1 MKSDEGRTERS
12 AALALETVVE
22 PSADDATLSSQE
34 ETAPPGAWTGDRAG
48 RYWLRSELGVGGMG
62 RVYEGYD
69 PELQR
74 PVAVKLL
81 HSSFDAEWL
90 SREARA
96 LAKLS
101 HPNVVAVYDVGT
113 FRARVF
119 VAMELVDGT
128 TLRQWVAEQPRKLEE
143 LLAIAIQAGRGLAAA
158 HDAGLLHRDFKPD
171 NVMVGRDGRVRV
183 LDFGI
188 VKAFKQPTTS
198 SVVKLAPEQAATPST
213 LAAAVDR
220 GNSGIDTLAGTPAYM
235 APEQLSGELM
245 TPATDQFSFC
255 VSLWELLYG
264 QRPFAPEKLLA
275 LGMGLGRNAVVPDV
289 PVETGWVPNWLR
301 RVVEKG
307 LAIEPAERHAS
318 MVTLLDALESGLARA
333 AEERRFLGRR
343 YEILSAASGTNL
355 PGAERALDR
364 FTGRLVTIKRLVS
377 APSGT
382 ASATIDQHGD
392 AFRQC
397 ASLRHPGLIGVL
409 DFGLDSGGQAYWV
422 LDLKDEGQSLL
433 AAMRRS
439 GARPALEY
447 LGELLQVLGYLHK
460 HGVLLR
466 DLDPAMIVVVGDQVK
481 IAPIRLPPSAQA
493 ARSRQAREPQQGVAS
508 LDLEPQTAKVLE
520 RLLATEAGE
529 RFQTAE
535 ELAQALEAATGQP
548 RGKALDS
555 HESLLRAAP
564 FLGRDE
570 ELSMFGEAV
579 RAACDGEGAA
589 WLVSGDSGVGK
600 SRLLDEIASL
610 SVVEGALVLRGHDER
625 EGGSPYQLFRDVL
638 RSLALLSELDEAEA
652 SVLAPVVPSLEKLLG
667 RPIASAPELDA
678 LSTHGRLVEIVKKVL
693 LRQPQP
699 IVMLLEDVQWARS
712 DSLDLLQHLAKTALD
727 SSVLIVA
734 TARDDAPPSFREQVS
749 GLSPMQLGRLPRS
762 ALAQLAEAMIG
773 KNAQRTTLL
782 DLLERE
788 TEGNAFF
795 LVEVVRALA
804 EEAGGLERIG
814 SGALPDKVFAGGVQ
828 SVVKQRLRAVSG
840 QARALLSVAAVSGRR
855 LEPRLLA
862 RLMPQADLN
871 ACIATCIDAAI
882 LEQSDDELRFRHDK
896 LREGVLATL
905 AEDERVEL
913 HARVAE
919 ALEAEH
925 QGEPEF
931 YAAMA
936 LHFGQ
941 ASNPAKEA
949 HYAGLAG
956 DYALLHGAIR
966 EALELLERSRAWL
979 AKGQDPLALARVCVT
994 LGDAYYLMTDMRKS
1008 MACASQAGAALGV
1021 RFPSSAAGRG
1031 VTLFWHL
1038 VLHVAY
1044 RVWPTL
1050 AARTQAHE
1058 RARYQVASV
1067 AAGCV
1072 ATAAISQSDA
1082 LGVLLFSLMAWNL
1095 GERASAPNLWA
1106 SGVLGYG
1113 LATLGLTGLAKSY
1126 FVSTER
1132 GARVLDG
1139 SYAVIRTGYLIGT
1152 GDLDAAEALMR
1163 EGLELAPRTGFYRA
1177 EAFRWFYLGYCAYF
1191 RGDLEEA
1198 DKRFVLAAA
1207 HDGTRANFA
1216 PGLALVRCLDGKLA
1230 DAESHLREALHEDN
1244 PAAPRAIALG
1254 VLAMIQARRDE
1265 LPAALRTA
1273 DSAVALAGGG
1283 NTFGYAG
1290 AAYFAG
1296 VFEAYLAELTQAKR
1310 AGRATGAVLH
1320 SWKRAMRHCEAWAKA
1335 FPIGRPLLLYYT
1347 AKHAQWQGDA
1357 SRAQQLW
1364 RESQQHA
1371 NNMNSGLY
1379 ATLAARALEAGS
1391 AEGEPR
1397 RADASSAT

>member
-1 MKSDEGRTERS
+1 M
-12 AALALETVVE
+12 
-22 PSADDATLSSQE
+22 
-34 ETAPPGAWTGDRAG
+34 PGAWTGDRAG
-48 RYWLRSELGVGGMG
+48 RYWLRRELGVGGMG

-128 TLRQWVAEQPRKLEE
+128 TLRQWVAEEPRKLED
-143 LLAIAIQAGRGLAAA
+143 LLAVAIQAGRGLAAA

-188 VKAFKQPTTS
+188 VKAFKQPSTPTLTK
-198 SVVKLAPEQAATPST
+198 VTPEQTASPTTLTAASERE
-213 LAAAVDR
+213 V
-220 GNSGIDTLAGTPAYM
+220 SGVDTLAGTPAYM
-235 APEQLSGELM
+235 APEQLCGELM

-275 LGMGLGRNAVVPDV
+275 LGMGLGRSVVTPEAPLD
-289 PVETGWVPNWLR
+289 TGWVPNWLR
-301 RVVEKG
+301 RLVEKG
-307 LAIEPAERHAS
+307 LAIDPAERHAS
-318 MVTLLDALESGLARA
+318 MVALLDALESGLARA

-343 YEILSAASGTNL
+343 YEILSAASGTTL

-364 FTGRLVTIKRLVS
+364 FSGRLVTIKRLAP

-397 ASLRHPGLIGVL
+397 VSLRHPNLIGVL
-409 DFGLDSGGQAYWV
+409 DFGLDSAGQAYWV

-439 GARPALEY
+439 GARPALDY
-447 LGELLQVLGYLHK
+447 VGELLQVLGYLHK

-481 IAPIRLPPSAQA
+481 VAPIRLAPSAQA
-493 ARSRQAREPQQGVAS
+493 SRGPATRAESLGIAS
-508 LDLEPQTAKVLE
+508 LDLEPQTAQVLE
-520 RLLATEAGE
+520 RLLATEPAQ
-529 RFQTAE
+529 RFQTAQ
-535 ELAQALEAATGQP
+535 ELAQALEAATGRQL
-548 RGKALDS
+548 GKALES
-555 HESLLRAAP
+555 RESLLRAAP

-570 ELSMFGEAV
+570 ELAMFGEAV

-589 WLVSGDSGVGK
+589 WLVNGDSGVGK
-600 SRLLDEIASL
+600 SRLLDEIAAL

-652 SVLAPVVPSLEKLLG
+652 SVLAPVVPNLERLLG
-667 RPIASAPELDA
+667 RPVVNAPELDA

-712 DSLDLLQHLAKTALD
+712 DSLDLLQHLAKSALD
-727 SSVLIVA
+727 ASVLIVA

-749 GLSPMQLGRLPRS
+749 GLSAMQLGRLPPP

-773 KNAQRTTLL
+773 PGAQRSTLL

-804 EEAGGLERIG
+804 EEAGGLEHVG
-814 SGALPDKVFAGGVQ
+814 TGALPEKVFAGGVQ

-855 LEPRLLA
+855 LEPPLLA
-862 RLMPQADLN
+862 RLMPDADLD

-882 LEQSDDELRFRHDK
+882 LERTDDELRFRHDK

-905 AEDERVEL
+905 ADDERAKL

-925 QGEPEF
+925 PGQPEF

-936 LHFGQ
+936 HHFGQ
-941 ASNPAKEA
+941 ASNRAKEA

-966 EALELLERSRAWL
+966 EALELLELSRAWL
-979 AKGQDPLALARVCVT
+979 ARGQDALALARVCVT

-1008 MACASQAGAALGV
+1008 MACANQAGAALGV
-1021 RFPSSAAGRG
+1021 RFPTSSAGRG
-1031 VTLFWHL
+1031 VALLWHL
-1038 VLHVAY
+1038 LLHVAY
-1044 RVWPTL
+1044 RLWPNL
-1050 AARTQAHE
+1050 AARATAE
-1058 RARYQVASV
+1058 ARAKCQVASV
-1067 AAGCV
+1067 ASGCV
-1072 ATAAISQSDA
+1072 ATIGISQSDA

-1095 GERASAPNLWA
+1095 GERAGAPNLWA
-1106 SGVLGYG
+1106 SGILGYG
-1113 LATLGLTGLAKSY
+1113 LATLGLTGLAQSY

-1139 SYAVIRTGYLIGT
+1139 SYAVVKTGYLIGT
-1152 GDLDAAEALMR
+1152 GDLDAAEALMQ

-1191 RGDLEEA
+1191 RGDLAEA

-1207 HDGTRANFA
+1207 HEGTRANFA
-1216 PGLALVRCLDGKLA
+1216 PGLALVRCLEGKLA
-1230 DAESHLREALHEDN
+1230 DAESHLTEALHEDN

-1254 VLAMIQARRDE
+1254 VLAMIQARRDD
-1265 LPAALRTA
+1265 LPAALRSA
-1273 DSAVALAGGG
+1273 DSAVALANGG

-1296 VFEAYLAELTQAKR
+1296 VFEAYLAELEQAQR
-1310 AGRATGAVLH
+1310 AGRSSARVLK
-1320 SWKRAMRHCEAWAKA
+1320 SWQRAMRHCQAWAKA
-1335 FPIGRPLLLYYT
+1335 FPIGRPLLHYYT
-1347 AKHAQWQGDA
+1347 AKHAQALGDA
-1357 SRAQQLW
+1357 ALAQQLW
-1364 RESQQHA
+1364 RESQEHA
-1371 NNMNSGLY
+1371 NSMNSGLY
-1379 ATLAARALEAGS
+1379 AGLAARALEAAS
-1391 AEGEPR
+1391 TADPR
-1397 RADASSAT
+1397 RADASSST